1 LSVIYLLTGA
11 PGAGKSTVAVQRA
24 IWKYAAEGRR
34 VVANFPMDF
43 APICGNPQSKL
54 SRSTCYVIPDR
65 PTREDLEGLGQGGE
79 HEEVAGLLIV
89 DEAGSWLNARTW
101 QGKDRDAI
109 IDWLT
114 QSRKRRWDVILIA
127 QAAVMLDKQ
136 VREAVCETVVRIRRL
151 DRWKILGV
159 AMPRVHIAIVRYGLE
174 QSAPVIERWIYR
186 GIEAQQCFGSYRVFG
201 ADSAHYSTLTAW
213 HTKFR
218 YFTGPRWQRIAAAL
232 PCPWLWLAVGCLLTG
247 IVYAFI
253 SPWTATERRYPA
265 KGANVGGRL
274 RAGARAGGFIP
285 SNCGPEPVAIGP
297 VAYGHS
303 AEIISLAGRRRSRVV

>member
-1 LSVIYLLTGA
+1 MMQV
-11 PGAGKSTVAVQRA
+11 
-24 IWKYAAEGRR
+24 
-34 VVANFPMDF
+34 
-43 APICGNPQSKL
+43 
-54 SRSTCYVIPDR
+54 
-65 PTREDLEGLGQGGE
+65 
-79 HEEVAGLLIV
+79 EVAGLLIV
-89 DEAGSWLNARTW
+89 DEAGGWLNARTW

-127 QAAVMLDKQ
+127 QAPVMLDKQ

-186 GIEAQQCFGSYRVFG
+186 GIEAQQCFGSYRLFG

-218 YFTGPRWQRIAAAL
+218 YLRLPVAAHRCGPSV
-232 PCPWLWLAVGCLLTG
+232 PLAVACRGLSSYRDSLCLHFAVDRIGAAIPCKGDEIGREHKGSLL
-247 IVYAFI
+247 
-253 SPWTATERRYPA
+253 YP
-265 KGANVGGRL
+265 REL
-274 RAGARAGGFIP
+274 RT
-285 SNCGPEPVAIGP
+285 
-297 VAYGHS
+297 
-303 AEIISLAGRRRSRVV
+303 